1 MQIAFFVCTK
11 EKRNRNE
18 EGKEKMARHNIAFLY
33 AQVYKKPEFK
43 LNRETGEPEYGMMYL
58 TVLRG
63 YRDVKDGKLY
73 TKQDHPMVMTKE
85 PTILQQMVE
94 LNENDIVLVKGTIA
108 SKNIRKGSFC
118 PDETCLDENGNR
130 TKNIVD
136 GLLMYI
142 NPIYMQKICS
152 FESKGAAIEYLN
164 QHKEISNQV
173 YVLGTLV
180 RDPKKFKTKNGLIIT
195 QYQIALNRKYKT
207 RTDPPEVRTDY
218 PWVKSYGEQA
228 VEDRMRLH
236 TGSGVFIDGIIQAR
250 RVHRKTKCRCCGKEY
265 EWIDN
270 TMELVPY
277 DIEYMPGTF
286 YSDEDIET
294 TKQEKAADVFKKLF
308 GGDEKDDIL
317 DEDMNVVE

>member
-152 FESKGAAIEYLN
+152 FES
-164 QHKEISNQV
+164 
-173 YVLGTLV
+173 
-180 RDPKKFKTKNGLIIT
+180 
-195 QYQIALNRKYKT
+195 NR
-207 RTDPPEVRTDY
+207 
-218 PWVKSYGEQA
+218 
-228 VEDRMRLH
+228 
-236 TGSGVFIDGIIQAR
+236 
-250 RVHRKTKCRCCGKEY
+250 
-265 EWIDN
+265 
-270 TMELVPY
+270 
-277 DIEYMPGTF
+277 
-286 YSDEDIET
+286 
-294 TKQEKAADVFKKLF
+294 
-308 GGDEKDDIL
+308 
-317 DEDMNVVE
+317 